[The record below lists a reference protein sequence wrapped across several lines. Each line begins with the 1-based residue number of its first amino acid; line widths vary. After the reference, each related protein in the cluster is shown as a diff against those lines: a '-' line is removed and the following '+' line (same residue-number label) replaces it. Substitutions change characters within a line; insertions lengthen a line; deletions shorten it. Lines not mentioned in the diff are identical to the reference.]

1 MAAIAIVVKGW
12 PRLSETFIARE
23 LVGLEARG
31 LALRLYAL
39 RCPRDDKTHD
49 LHRELK
55 APVVYL
61 PEYLWRAPLRVLLGY
76 RQARRLG
83 GYRRARAQ
91 WLADLVRDPTP
102 NRIRRFGQALVLAAE
117 LPDDVAHVYA
127 HFLHTPAS
135 VARYAAMLRE
145 LPWSASAHAKDIW
158 TTPDWEKREKIAAAQ
173 WVVTCT
179 RVGAAHLGALADAG
193 DKVRLIHHGLDA
205 RRFAAPGERTR
216 ARDGRDPADPAVI
229 LSVGR
234 AVGKKGFDVLLEA
247 LALMPPDRHWRFV
260 HIGGG
265 ALAGKLRRQARR
277 LGLASRIEWRGASTQ
292 SEVLAAYRA
301 ADVFALAS
309 RVTNDGDRD
318 GIPNVLM
325 EAMSQRCAVLAT
337 EAGAIGEL
345 IADGVTGRL
354 VPPDDPV
361 AFAAALTELIGDPD
375 RRARLAAAGSR
386 RVNADFAHDD
396 GIDRL
401 AAMLSDRPTIADRRL
416 ALEREAPRHA
426 CASSSTR
433 R

>member
-1 MAAIAIVVKGW
+1 MAAIAVVVKGW
-12 PRLSETFIARE
+12 PRLSETFIAQE

-31 LALRLYAL
+31 LTLRLYAL
-39 RCPRDDKTHD
+39 RRPRDDKTHD

-61 PEYLWRAPLRVLLGY
+61 PEYLWRAPLRVLHGY
-76 RQARRLG
+76 RKARRMS
-83 GYRRARAQ
+83 GYRRARGQ

-117 LPDDVAHVYA
+117 LPDDVAHIYA

-158 TTPDWEKREKIAAAQ
+158 TTPDWEKREKIAAAR
-173 WVVTCT
+173 WIVTCT
-179 RVGAAHLGALADAG
+179 RAGAAHLGALAEGG
-193 DKVRLIHHGLDA
+193 DKIRLIHHGLDA
-205 RRFAAPGERTR
+205 RRFPALARLPRP
-216 ARDGRDPADPAVI
+216 RDGSDPADPAVI
-229 LSVGR
+229 VSVGR
-234 AVGKKGFDVLLEA
+234 AVAKKGFDVLLQA
-247 LALMPPDRHWRFV
+247 LALMPPELHWKFV

-265 ALAGKLRRQARR
+265 ALGGKLRRQATR
-277 LGLASRIEWRGASTQ
+277 LSLGARIDWRGALAQ
-292 SEVLAAYRA
+292 NEVLEAYRA

-309 RVTNDGDRD
+309 RVTENGDRD

-325 EAMSQRCAVLAT
+325 EAMSQGCAVLAT
-337 EAGAIGEL
+337 KAGAIGEL
-345 IADGVTGRL
+345 VADGVTGHL
-354 VPPDDPV
+354 VPPDDPA
-361 AFAAALTELIGDPD
+361 AFAAALAELIGDPA

-386 RVNADFAHDD
+386 RVAADFAHER
-396 GIDRL
+396 GIDRI
-401 AAMLSDRPTIADRRL
+401 AALLCEQPEIA
-416 ALEREAPRHA
+416 ERAPAPARDAPRNL